1 MDKYSKRARRAHKTR
16 ARIRQL
22 GIARLCVFRSNN
34 HIYAQIIDEAGGR
47 VLSQASTVEVEIRQ
61 KVKSTSNIEAAAE
74 VGKKIAEKAKQLGI
88 ERVAFD
94 RSGFQYHGRVRAL
107 ADSARENG
115 LGF

>member
-94 RSGFQYHGRVRAL
+94 RSGFQYHGRVKAL